1 LPPLNMHGSIRDCG
15 GRKMGAYSIDIVAV
29 GFFILESTVY
39 GVTPMPGAR
48 WGVRTIPR
56 NPAG

>member
-1 LPPLNMHGSIRDCG
+1 
-15 GRKMGAYSIDIVAV
+15 MGAYSIDIVAV